1 MAEVDLTPNAGTA
14 AAAQRGLDWLKEG
27 YGGDGLVDATIADAR
42 KMANR
47 QALSEEK
54 VRRMP
59 AWFARHEVDM
69 QAPQNADSDN
79 EDYPGP
85 GAVAWALWG
94 GDAGRSW
101 SEAKLRQLEG
111 EEEDERALPEPVE
124 EPEPEE
130 VEESPDLASSL
141 KDLEGELAELH
152 VKLLSI
158 IENVGEEGE
167 EEPEE
172 EEGEDY
178 PGEGSDPAQ
187 TASIQLLE
195 GDSEPSPARSGALT
209 VEKRDG
215 STVSLRT
222 ATGEIREVSLP
233 ETRSMLAPISV
244 EAPDEENKAP
254 VFRGHAAVFDQESE
268 DLGGFT
274 EVIARGA
281 FRRALGEDQD
291 TVALFNHD
299 SNLVLGR
306 TTNRTLD
313 LREDPRGLHAEF
325 NAPDTQYARDIRE
338 LVRRGDVH
346 QMSFAFTVARDDW
359 QERSD
364 GTILRRVL
372 EVDRLHDVS
381 LVTTPAYP
389 QTSAEAVRESLAS
402 ESDSLPEPADTAVAG
417 TEELTHDPREARLRE
432 LQMGAKRRMA
442 LVNAKKRQKG

>member
-1 MAEVDLTPNAGTA
+1 MSDVDLTPNAGTA
-14 AAAQRGLDWLKEG
+14 VAAQRGLDWLKEG
-27 YGGDGLVDATIADAR
+27 FGGDGLVDATIADAR
-42 KMANR
+42 KMAAR
-47 QALSEEK
+47 EPLSEEK

-69 QAPQNADSDN
+69 DAPQNADPDN

-101 SEAKLRQLEG
+101 AEAKLRQLEG
-111 EEEDERALPEPVE
+111 EEEDERALPEPAEVE
-124 EPEPEE
+124 EPEE
-130 VEESPDLASSL
+130 EESSLPGAL

-152 VKLLSI
+152 VKLLEI
-158 IENVGEEGE
+158 IEAVSGD

-172 EEGEDY
+172 EPEVET
-178 PGEGSDPAQ
+178 PGEAYEAAQ
-187 TASIQLLE
+187 TAPIQLSE
-195 GDSEPSPARSGALT
+195 GVKDGSPARSGALT

-215 STVSLRT
+215 STVSLRS
-222 ATGEIREVSLP
+222 ASGEVREISLP
-233 ETRSMLAPISV
+233 ESRSMLAPISV
-244 EAPDEENKAP
+244 EAPEEGEDEEKAP

-281 FRRALGEDQD
+281 FRRALGESQD

-389 QTSAEAVRESLAS
+389 QTSAEAVRKQDLAS
-402 ESDSLPEPADTAVAG
+402 DSDSLPEPAEAVAG
-417 TEELTHDPREARLRE
+417 TDDLARDPREVRLRE
-432 LQMGAKRRMA
+432 LQAEAKRRMTLA
-442 LVNAKKRQKG
+442 NAKTRQKG